1 MSTDAME
8 SRTCLSERG
17 QGAATHS
24 NLEVVLR
31 HMHFAGL
38 ALLVLFGTLRAAP
51 AVEQPDA
58 KVQVLEAR
66 IGALDNRP

>member
-1 MSTDAME
+1 M
-8 SRTCLSERG
+8 
-17 QGAATHS
+17 
-24 NLEVVLR
+24 R

-38 ALLVLFGTLRAAP
+38 ALLVLFGTLSAAP